1 MKKNKDVATKQKT
14 GTDVES
20 FMAKIEGQLLAL
32 GNKIDALLSGQ
43 TPVKSP
49 EVKEVPKSLP
59 PSVSAPR
66 PGEVPQ
72 GQGRGRRE
80 RILHKAVC
88 ADCRK
93 DCEIP
98 FKPTGERPVYCKE
111 CFSKRKSGPK
121 PGAQHQNPQRVAPQV
136 VNVPTPQPIAA
147 PAVKP
152 APEVQRRVT
161 VTKKG
166 VGKVT
171 VSEVIAP
178 SRPPAQPRQAPR
190 TEREAAPSKRAQKP
204 APRSKR

>member
-1 MKKNKDVATKQKT
+1 MKKNKNTVTKQSSKI
-14 GTDVES
+14 DLES

-32 GNKIDALLSGQ
+32 SHKIDALLNGQ
-43 TPVKSP
+43 VPVKPAEVREPQKPLQQASATFSP
-49 EVKEVPKSLP
+49 
-59 PSVSAPR
+59 A
-66 PGEVPQ
+66 GAPQ
-72 GQGRGRRE
+72 GQRPNRRE

-88 ADCRK
+88 ADCKK

-121 PGAQHQNPQRVAPQV
+121 PAPQNQPSQRPAPQAGIAPAPQV
-136 VNVPTPQPIAA
+136 MTSPEVKAA
-147 PAVKP
+147 PAV
-152 APEVQRRVT
+152 QRHVT

-178 SRPPAQPRQAPR
+178 SRPAPQPRQSSKPP
-190 TEREAAPSKRAQKP
+190 REAAPSKRGSKP
-204 APRSKR
+204 SSRSRR